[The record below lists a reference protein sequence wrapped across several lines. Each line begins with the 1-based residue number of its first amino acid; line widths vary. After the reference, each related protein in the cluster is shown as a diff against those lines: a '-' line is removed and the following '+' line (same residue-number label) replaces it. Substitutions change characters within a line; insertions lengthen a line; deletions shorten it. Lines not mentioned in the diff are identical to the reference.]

1 MARGAYISREIVEG
15 ILMLHKVNPELKY
28 TKIAEV
34 YPVDASTVGK
44 IIVCGSWEG
53 YCRFKDEKAAKQRER
68 KKNAEAM
75 QKNIN
80 KFKDACRDF
89 GEGIKEG
96 IEQLE
101 LQGGVD
107 YQVQVN
113 EQLAGQMKMDL
124 PEEKTEMSDTVKMMR
139 LIASQADKIVNQGK
153 MNEEVMKR
161 LWTKQDE
168 QLKVMAGVLDV
179 ACKIC
184 DYLGQILRVI
194 GPEGGRN

>member
-1 MARGAYISREIVEG
+1 MARGAYISEEIVNG
-15 ILMLHKVNPELKY
+15 ILMLNKVNPELKY

-44 IIVCGSWEG
+44 IIACGSWEG

-68 KKNAEAM
+68 KAK
-75 QKNIN
+75 QTQPK
-80 KFKDACRDF
+80 
-89 GEGIKEG
+89 
-96 IEQLE
+96 QLE

-113 EQLAGQMKMDL
+113 EQIDGQMKMDL

-139 LIASQADKIVNQGK
+139 FLAGRFDLIEKSQALGVAMINENLAKIY
-153 MNEEVMKR
+153 
-161 LWTKQDE
+161 
-168 QLKVMAGVLDV
+168 
-179 ACKIC
+179 

>member
-44 IIVCGSWEG
+44 IIASGSWEG

-68 KKNAEAM
+68 KAKQAEP
-75 QKNIN
+75 K
-80 KFKDACRDF
+80 
-89 GEGIKEG
+89 
-96 IEQLE
+96 QLE

-113 EQLAGQMKMDL
+113 EQLDGQMKMDL
-124 PEEKTEMSDTVKMMR
+124 PEEKPEMSDTVKLMR
-139 LIASQADKIVNQGK
+139 FLAGRFDADAMEKHQYEAEKERSSDIAALAGGIVNVCTAIGK
-153 MNEEVMKR
+153 TN
-161 LWTKQDE
+161 
-168 QLKVMAGVLDV
+168 
-179 ACKIC
+179 
-184 DYLGQILRVI
+184 DYLGQILRKMD
-194 GPEGGRN
+194 GR

>member
-44 IIVCGSWEG
+44 IIACGSWEG

-68 KKNAEAM
+68 KAKKAEP
-75 QKNIN
+75 K
-80 KFKDACRDF
+80 
-89 GEGIKEG
+89 
-96 IEQLE
+96 QLE

-124 PEEKTEMSDTVKMMR
+124 PEDKPEMSDTVKMMR
-139 LIASQADKIVNQGK
+139 FLAGRFDLIEKSQALGVAMINENLAKIY
-153 MNEEVMKR
+153 
-161 LWTKQDE
+161 
-168 QLKVMAGVLDV
+168 
-179 ACKIC
+179 

>member
-1 MARGAYISREIVEG
+1 MARGAYISEEIVNG
-15 ILMLHKVNPELKY
+15 VLTLNKVNPDLKY

-34 YPVDASTVGK
+34 FPVDASTVGK
-44 IIVCGSWEG
+44 IIACGSWEG
-53 YCRFKDEKAAKQRER
+53 YCRFKNEKAAKQRER
-68 KKNAEAM
+68 MK
-75 QKNIN
+75 QKTEP
-80 KFKDACRDF
+80 K
-89 GEGIKEG
+89 
-96 IEQLE
+96 QLE

-113 EQLAGQMKMDL
+113 EQLDGQMKMDM
-124 PEEKTEMSDTVKMMR
+124 PEEKAEMSDTVKMMR

-153 MNEEVMKR
+153 LNEEVLKR

-179 ACKIC
+179 SCKIY

-194 GPEGGRN
+194 GPEGRRENG

>member
-1 MARGAYISREIVEG
+1 MARGAYISEEIVNG
-15 ILMLHKVNPELKY
+15 ILMLNKVNPELKY

-44 IIVCGSWEG
+44 IIASGSWEG

-68 KKNAEAM
+68 KAK
-75 QKNIN
+75 QTQPK
-80 KFKDACRDF
+80 
-89 GEGIKEG
+89 
-96 IEQLE
+96 QLE

-139 LIASQADKIVNQGK
+139 FL
-153 MNEEVMKR
+153 
-161 LWTKQDE
+161 
-168 QLKVMAGVLDV
+168 AGRLDV
-179 ACKIC
+179 LEKLVGCAAQQQQDNTIDVCGMITRMCTAIEKTN

-194 GPEGGRN
+194 GPEGRK

>member
-15 ILMLHKVNPELKY
+15 ILMLNKVNPELKY

-44 IIVCGSWEG
+44 IIACGSWEG

-68 KKNAEAM
+68 KAKKAEP
-75 QKNIN
+75 K
-80 KFKDACRDF
+80 
-89 GEGIKEG
+89 
-96 IEQLE
+96 QLE

-113 EQLAGQMKMDL
+113 EQIDGQMKMDL

-139 LIASQADKIVNQGK
+139 FLAGRFDLIEKSQALGVAMINENLAKIY
-153 MNEEVMKR
+153 
-161 LWTKQDE
+161 
-168 QLKVMAGVLDV
+168 
-179 ACKIC
+179 

-194 GPEGGRN
+194 GPEGR

>member
-15 ILMLHKVNPELKY
+15 ILMLNKVNPELKY

-44 IIVCGSWEG
+44 IIACGSWEG

-68 KKNAEAM
+68 KA
-75 QKNIN
+75 QKAQQ
-80 KFKDACRDF
+80 KP
-89 GEGIKEG
+89 
-96 IEQLE
+96 LE

-124 PEEKTEMSDTVKMMR
+124 PEEKTELSDTVKMMR
-139 LIASQADKIVNQGK
+139 LLAGRFDVMEKLVGCAAQQQQDNTVDICGLIVRVCTAIEKTN
-153 MNEEVMKR
+153 
-161 LWTKQDE
+161 
-168 QLKVMAGVLDV
+168 
-179 ACKIC
+179 

-194 GPEGGRN
+194 GPEGGRKA

>member
-15 ILMLHKVNPELKY
+15 ILMLHNVNPELKY

-44 IIVCGSWEG
+44 IIASGSWEG

-68 KKNAEAM
+68 KA
-75 QKNIN
+75 QKAQP
-80 KFKDACRDF
+80 K
-89 GEGIKEG
+89 
-96 IEQLE
+96 QLE

-113 EQLAGQMKMDL
+113 EQLEGQMKMDL
-124 PEEKTEMSDTVKMMR
+124 PEEKPEMSDNVKMMR
-139 LIASQADKIVNQGK
+139 FLAGRLDALEKSQV
-153 MNEEVMKR
+153 EELGYVTER
-161 LWTKQDE
+161 L
-168 QLKVMAGVLDV
+168 GR
-179 ACKIC
+179 IC

-194 GPEGGRN
+194 GPEGGRNGK

>member
-15 ILMLHKVNPELKY
+15 ILMLNKVNPELKY

-44 IIVCGSWEG
+44 IIASGSWEG

-68 KKNAEAM
+68 KAKKAEP
-75 QKNIN
+75 K
-80 KFKDACRDF
+80 
-89 GEGIKEG
+89 
-96 IEQLE
+96 QLE

-139 LIASQADKIVNQGK
+139 FLAGRFDLIEKSQALGVAMI
-153 MNEEVMKR
+153 NES
-161 LWTKQDE
+161 L
-168 QLKVMAGVLDV
+168 G
-179 ACKIC
+179 KIC
-184 DYLGQILRVI
+184 DYMGQILRVI
-194 GPEGGRN
+194 GPEGRK

>member
-15 ILMLHKVNPELKY
+15 ILMLNKVNPELKY

-44 IIVCGSWEG
+44 IIASGSWEG

-68 KKNAEAM
+68 KAKKAEP
-75 QKNIN
+75 K
-80 KFKDACRDF
+80 
-89 GEGIKEG
+89 
-96 IEQLE
+96 QLE

-113 EQLAGQMKMDL
+113 EQIDGQMKMDL
-124 PEEKTEMSDTVKMMR
+124 PEEKPEMSDTVKMMR
-139 LIASQADKIVNQGK
+139 FLGGK
-153 MNEEVMKR
+153 MGTIEGKIEFLNVTAGLINEN
-161 LWTKQDE
+161 L
-168 QLKVMAGVLDV
+168 G
-179 ACKIC
+179 KIY

-194 GPEGGRN
+194 GPEGENRG

>member
-1 MARGAYISREIVEG
+1 MARGAYISEEIVNG
-15 ILMLHKVNPELKY
+15 ILMLNKVNPELKY

-44 IIVCGSWEG
+44 IIACGSWEG

-68 KKNAEAM
+68 KAK
-75 QKNIN
+75 QTQPK
-80 KFKDACRDF
+80 
-89 GEGIKEG
+89 
-96 IEQLE
+96 QLE

-139 LIASQADKIVNQGK
+139 FLAGRFDLIEKSQALGVAMINENLAKIY
-153 MNEEVMKR
+153 
-161 LWTKQDE
+161 
-168 QLKVMAGVLDV
+168 
-179 ACKIC
+179 

>member
-1 MARGAYISREIVEG
+1 MARGAYIDEKIVNG
-15 ILMLHKVNPELKY
+15 ILMLHSVNPELKY

-34 YPVDASTVGK
+34 YPVDASTIGK
-44 IIVCGSWEG
+44 IIASGSWEG

-68 KKNAEAM
+68 KAKKAEP
-75 QKNIN
+75 K
-80 KFKDACRDF
+80 
-89 GEGIKEG
+89 
-96 IEQLE
+96 QLE

-113 EQLAGQMKMDL
+113 EQLEGQMKMDL
-124 PEEKTEMSDTVKMMR
+124 PEEKPEMSDTVKMMR

-153 MNEEVMKR
+153 MNEEAMKR

-179 ACKIC
+179 ACRIC
-184 DYLGQILRVI
+184 DYLGQIMRVI
-194 GPEGGRN
+194 GPEGR

>member
-1 MARGAYISREIVEG
+1 MARGAYIDEKIVNG
-15 ILMLHKVNPELKY
+15 ILMLHSVNPELKY

-44 IIVCGSWEG
+44 IIASGSWEG

-68 KKNAEAM
+68 KAKKAEP
-75 QKNIN
+75 K
-80 KFKDACRDF
+80 
-89 GEGIKEG
+89 
-96 IEQLE
+96 QLE

-139 LIASQADKIVNQGK
+139 FLAGRFDLIEKSQALGVAMINENLAKIY
-153 MNEEVMKR
+153 
-161 LWTKQDE
+161 
-168 QLKVMAGVLDV
+168 
-179 ACKIC
+179 

-194 GPEGGRN
+194 GPEGGRK

>member
-1 MARGAYISREIVEG
+1 MARGAYISEEIVNG
-15 ILMLHKVNPELKY
+15 ILMLNKVNPELKY

-68 KKNAEAM
+68 KAK
-75 QKNIN
+75 QTQPK
-80 KFKDACRDF
+80 
-89 GEGIKEG
+89 
-96 IEQLE
+96 QLE

-113 EQLAGQMKMDL
+113 EQIDGQMKMDL

-139 LIASQADKIVNQGK
+139 FLAGRFDLIEKSQALGVAMINENLAKIY
-153 MNEEVMKR
+153 
-161 LWTKQDE
+161 
-168 QLKVMAGVLDV
+168 
-179 ACKIC
+179 
-184 DYLGQILRVI
+184 DYLGKILRVI

>member
-1 MARGAYISREIVEG
+1 MARGAYIDEKIVNG
-15 ILMLHKVNPELKY
+15 ILMLHSVNPELKY

-44 IIVCGSWEG
+44 IIACGSWEG

-68 KKNAEAM
+68 KAK
-75 QKNIN
+75 QTQPK
-80 KFKDACRDF
+80 
-89 GEGIKEG
+89 
-96 IEQLE
+96 QLE

-124 PEEKTEMSDTVKMMR
+124 PEEKPELSDTVKMMR
-139 LIASQADKIVNQGK
+139 FLAGRFDLIEKSQALGVAMINENLAKIY
-153 MNEEVMKR
+153 
-161 LWTKQDE
+161 
-168 QLKVMAGVLDV
+168 
-179 ACKIC
+179 

-194 GPEGGRN
+194 GPESGRK

>member
-44 IIVCGSWEG
+44 IIACGSWEG

-68 KKNAEAM
+68 KAKQA
-75 QKNIN
+75 QP
-80 KFKDACRDF
+80 
-89 GEGIKEG
+89 
-96 IEQLE
+96 EQLE

-179 ACKIC
+179 VCKIC
-184 DYLGQILRVI
+184 DYMRQILRVI
-194 GPEGGRN
+194 GPEGGRSGK